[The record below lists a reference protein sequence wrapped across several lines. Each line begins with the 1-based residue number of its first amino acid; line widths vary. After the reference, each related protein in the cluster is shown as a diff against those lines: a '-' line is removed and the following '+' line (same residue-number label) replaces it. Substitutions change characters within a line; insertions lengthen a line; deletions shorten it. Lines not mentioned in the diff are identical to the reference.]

1 HPGEGDL
8 VVGPLSLRDN
18 GEFVFAGAFER
29 PVVAGSDI
37 LDHRER
43 MASGIDSA
51 FEQGH
56 AVSTSCLFVVFDTHA
71 VGPVRSL
78 NVAIAIPLGVA
89 LAIPSDRCGP
99 VADQV
104 M

>member
-1 HPGEGDL
+1 
-8 VVGPLSLRDN
+8 LSLRDN

-43 MASGIDSA
+43 MAFGIDSA

-71 VGPVRSL
+71 VGPARAPL
-78 NVAIAIPLGVA
+78 DIAKE
-89 LAIPSDRCGP
+89 IPSESLLRSRDQRGL
-99 VADQV
+99 VADQL